1 MEAIDFLKPHVLLQC
16 MQYSHVDMHIT
27 AQLMS
32 GCPRRA
38 SRRLFAHSVLSF
50 RIQTSWKCYDIPTKQ
65 LGKNMFV
72 SQSRTLET
80 SVFQAAPAPHR
91 ETSSPRYDSIEAA
104 ASDRNVV

>member
-1 MEAIDFLKPHVLLQC
+1 MGAQEGQAEDCLL
-16 MQYSHVDMHIT
+16 T
-27 AQLMS
+27 
-32 GCPRRA
+32 
-38 SRRLFAHSVLSF
+38 LSF
-50 RIQTSWKCYDIPTKQ
+50 LSESRQAEKRYDIPTKQ